1 LKFAISLAFSSHSY
15 RDDLSQ
21 RIIFSRCHSERSEE
35 SALSSDH
42 AAQHSR
48 IRDRFTRTADQFS
61 RFALSTR
68 SKEAEH
74 LAALV
79 SPRGTELALDLAC
92 GPGTFANAFAPRTRF
107 LIGFDL
113 TPAMLD
119 RARASAQAASLS
131 NIAFAC
137 ADASRLP
144 LPDASLDLAVCGYSI
159 HHMLDPARA
168 LSELARVLRPG
179 GCLALVDLIVPAGA
193 SSDVH
198 DRIERT
204 RDASHANTLT
214 VPEFSALVEAAG
226 LRLFALEIT
235 ERLRQFD
242 DWMQI
247 AGHAPGSS
255 DYLATRPLLEDSL
268 PSDSA
273 GFRPRLV
280 PDPSGSAPLLEFTQT
295 SLFLLAEKP

>member
-1 LKFAISLAFSSHSY
+1 M
-15 RDDLSQ
+15 
-21 RIIFSRCHSERSEE
+21 
-35 SALSSDH
+35 SSDH

-48 IRDRFTRTADQFS
+48 VRDRFTRTADQFS

-74 LAALV
+74 LAAFV

-107 LIGFDL
+107 LVGFDL

-119 RARASAQAASLS
+119 RARSSAQAASLS
-131 NIAFAC
+131 NIACAC

-179 GCLALVDLIVPAGA
+179 GRLALVDLIVPAGA

-198 DRIERT
+198 NRIERA
-204 RDASHANTLT
+204 RDASHATTLT

-235 ERLRQFD
+235 DRLRQFD

-247 AGHAPGSS
+247 AGHAPGSP
-255 DYLATRPLLEDSL
+255 DYLATRHLMEADL
-268 PSDSA
+268 SA
-273 GFRPRLV
+273 NASGFHARATFS
-280 PDPSGSAPLLEFTQT
+280 SGSALPAIEFIQT
-295 SLFLLAEKP
+295 SLFLLAENS

>member
-1 LKFAISLAFSSHSY
+1 VLLTGTK
-15 RDDLSQ
+15 DLSVQ
-21 RIIFSRCHSERSEE
+21 SHRGVILSEAKNPSVSHDPARTQ
-35 SALSSDH
+35 H
-42 AAQHSR
+42 AR
-48 IRDRFTRTADQFS
+48 VRDRFTRTADQFS

-107 LIGFDL
+107 LFGFDL

-119 RARASAQAASLS
+119 RARSSAAAASLA
-131 NIAFAC
+131 NVAFAC
-137 ADASRLP
+137 ADACRLP
-144 LPDASLDLAVCGYSI
+144 LPDASLDLAICGYSI
-159 HHMLDPARA
+159 HHMLDPARG

-179 GCLALVDLIVPAGA
+179 GRLALVDLIVPAGA
-193 SSDVH
+193 SSDAH
-198 DRIERT
+198 NRIERA
-204 RDASHANTLT
+204 RDASHATTLT

-235 ERLRQFD
+235 DRLRQFD

-247 AGHAPGSS
+247 AGHASGSP
-255 DYLATRPLLEDSL
+255 DYLATRRLMEDSL

-295 SLFLLAEKP
+295 SLFLFAEKP